1 MKPLAPFV
9 SLLVLT
15 LFTGCNDGGTPPAP
29 RPESSKTAEGY
40 LAGTKNRATKTIDVA
55 AVNKAI
61 ELYYVQEGRFPKDLL
76 ELVEKSYLPHV
87 PELPAG
93 QEWDYD
99 TNSGFAKILKKQ

>member
-1 MKPLAPFV
+1 MQTFASLAC
-9 SLLVLT
+9 LLALLIV
-15 LFTGCNDGGTPPAP
+15 TGCNNSATSP
-29 RPESSKTAEGY
+29 SSGPQASKETDGY
-40 LAGTKNRATKTIDVA
+40 LAGAQKRATKTIDVA

-76 ELVEKSYLPHV
+76 ELAEKSYLPQV

-99 TNSGFAKILKKQ
+99 TNSGFVKIIKK